1 MDDVKSGKSSLS
13 FAAKLHNVSIHD
25 RVSGEVSHGK
35 NPGPESY
42 LSAAEE
48 KHLAVI
54 FCEIVFV

>member
-1 MDDVKSGKSSLS
+1 MYQGLLFTDRASGK
-13 FAAKLHNVSIHD
+13 
-25 RVSGEVSHGK
+25 VSHGK

-54 FCEIVFV
+54 FCETVFV